1 MSVQCLVDPDE
12 AVELLAGVGLVD
24 PDVPLVPVVPVVPV
38 VPALVLVL
46 VVVAASATSAPPAI
60 RPLVSA
66 PMAITFRRRNLMV
79 TAPFVGVTHS
89 SHLEEQGHLAG
100 RSCGSVPTRIKP
112 R

>member
-1 MSVQCLVDPDE
+1 MSVQCLVEPDPDE

-24 PDVPLVPVVPVVPV
+24 PDVPLVV
-38 VPALVLVL
+38 LVVL

-66 PMAITFRRRNLMV
+66 PMAITLRRRNLMV

-89 SHLEEQGHLAG
+89 SRLEEQ
-100 RSCGSVPTRIKP
+100 
-112 R
+112 

>member
-24 PDVPLVPVVPVVPV
+24 PDAPVEPVLVLVPVP
-38 VPALVLVL
+38 VLVL

-79 TAPFVGVTHS
+79 AAPSVGVTHS

>member
-24 PDVPLVPVVPVVPV
+24 PDVPVEPVLVLVPVLVP
-38 VPALVLVL
+38 VLVL

>member
-12 AVELLAGVGLVD
+12 AVELLPVVGLVD

-38 VPALVLVL
+38 EVEPVLVL
-46 VVVAASATSAPPAI
+46 VVVAASATSAPPAT

-66 PMAITFRRRNLMV
+66 PTAITFRRRNLMV
-79 TAPFVGVTHS
+79 AAPSVGVTHS
-89 SHLEEQGHLAG
+89 PHSEEWGHLA
-100 RSCGSVPTRIKP
+100 RRICGSVSTRITP

>member
-24 PDVPLVPVVPVVPV
+24 PDVPVEPVLVLVPVLVP
-38 VPALVLVL
+38 VLVL

-60 RPLVSA
+60 RPVVSA

-79 TAPFVGVTHS
+79 AAPFVGVTHS